1 MSLLASKLE
10 LKKSTRAADGGGQR
24 VPNFLAI
31 FARFSGPRDI
41 HARSD
46 DVVPRRLILGALS
59 SPIGV
64 SSLASRSAGDAEFGT
79 YHVSGALLALGTF
92 RYCAASLIS

>member
-1 MSLLASKLE
+1 
-10 LKKSTRAADGGGQR
+10 
-24 VPNFLAI
+24 
-31 FARFSGPRDI
+31 
-41 HARSD
+41 
-46 DVVPRRLILGALS
+46 LS